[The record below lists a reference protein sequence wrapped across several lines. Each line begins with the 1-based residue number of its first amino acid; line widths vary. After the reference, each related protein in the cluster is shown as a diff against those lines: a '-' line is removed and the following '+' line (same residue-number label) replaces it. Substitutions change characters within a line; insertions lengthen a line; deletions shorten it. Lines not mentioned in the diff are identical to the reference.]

1 MKKYAPMGIPQLNH
15 YLQNNTKN
23 GINEISLNEL
33 RGKTIV
39 VDTSIY
45 LYKYL
50 SEEALV
56 EGFYHL
62 ITKLRQFSIIPLF
75 VFDGKPPAEKQNE
88 LIERKQRKEKAK
100 HEYDNLLQKY
110 EKEQNPRKKITIKTS
125 LENLKRQFVKVTHDD
140 IIMVKSLMHSYG
152 VSYIDA
158 NGEADVLC
166 AAIVNM
172 GKAYACLSED
182 MDMFVYGCKQVLRY
196 LSLLNSTVVKYDT
209 SVILNDLGMTY
220 EDFKDICIIT
230 GCDYVKKHQR
240 CINTT
245 IEIFKRY
252 CEERA
257 DEDSFHE
264 WVIDNTDY
272 FNEAIEFDNISE
284 LFNLDKYD
292 HDFIS
297 NIQIFNSVPNNKNL
311 IAILSKHGFI
321 FV

>member
-1 MKKYAPMGIPQLNH
+1 MGIPQLNH
-15 YLQNNTKN
+15 YLQNNTKK

-39 VDTSIY
+39 IDTSIY

-50 SEEALV
+50 SEESLI

-62 ITKLRQFSIIPLF
+62 ITKLRQFSITPLF
-75 VFDGKPPAEKQNE
+75 VFDGKPPLEKQDE
-88 LIERKQRKEKAK
+88 LIERKQRKAEAK
-100 HEYDNLLQKY
+100 HEYEHLLQKY
-110 EKEQNPRKKITIKTS
+110 EKEQNPRKKISIKTS
-125 LENLKRQFVKVTHDD
+125 LENLKRQFVRVTHAD
-140 IIMVKSLMHSYG
+140 IIVVKSLIQSYG

-182 MDMFVYGCKQVLRY
+182 MDMFVYGCKYVLRY

-209 SVILNDLGMTY
+209 FVILNELGMTY
-220 EDFKDICIIT
+220 EEFKDICIIT
-230 GCDYVKKHQR
+230 GCDYVKNHQR
-240 CINTT
+240 CLKTT

-252 CEERA
+252 REEKS
-257 DEDSFHE
+257 DKESFHE

-272 FNEAIEFDNISE
+272 FNEAIEFDNISR
-284 LFNLDKYD
+284 LFNLDNYD
-292 HDFIS
+292 INFIS
-297 NIQIFNSVPNNKNL
+297 NIQIFNSAPNSENL
-311 IAILSKHGFI
+311 TNILSDHGFI